1 MEEVVQKILVSL
13 PDKLADR
20 MKTVIPPRQRSKVLA
35 ELLENEIKRREE
47 SLYQC
52 ALAVEKDEA
61 LNKDMEAWDTTV
73 GDGIDAETW

>member
-1 MEEVVQKILVSL
+1 MQKVLVSL

-20 MKTVIPPRQRSKVLA
+20 MKAVIPHRQRSKVLA
-35 ELLENEIKRREE
+35 ELLEDEIKRREKV
-47 SLYQC
+47 LYQC

-61 LNKDMEAWDTTV
+61 LNKEMEDWNTII